1 MTLDFSHPAPLAA
14 PRLNVSPL
22 TRLPAPGL
30 LGETRQTKGTPFF
43 KGVASCEEKWGG
55 CAFCNM
61 ADKGLTMTERR
72 KPLKLRVKRQIMRRI
87 SQESWTDQLVLRQ
100 IRPNRR
106 KANRQHQ
113 RVRRRRLAI
122 YHGKA
127 APWDEDNE
135 VNPKIDLKKF
145 LKK

>member
-1 MTLDFSHPAPLAA
+1 
-14 PRLNVSPL
+14 
-22 TRLPAPGL
+22 
-30 LGETRQTKGTPFF
+30 
-43 KGVASCEEKWGG
+43 
-55 CAFCNM
+55 
-61 ADKGLTMTERR
+61 
-72 KPLKLRVKRQIMRRI
+72 MRRI

-106 KANRQHQ
+106 KANRPHQ
-113 RVRRRRLAI
+113 WVHRRRLAI
-122 YHGKA
+122 YRGKA

>member
-1 MTLDFSHPAPLAA
+1 
-14 PRLNVSPL
+14 
-22 TRLPAPGL
+22 
-30 LGETRQTKGTPFF
+30 
-43 KGVASCEEKWGG
+43 
-55 CAFCNM
+55 
-61 ADKGLTMTERR
+61 
-72 KPLKLRVKRQIMRRI
+72 MRRI

-113 RVRRRRLAI
+113 WVRRRRLAI
-122 YHGKA
+122 YRGKA

-135 VNPKIDLKKF
+135 VNPKIDLKRF